1 MSTWMSRLVIGLC
14 LCVSGACSDDAEASA
29 IGVDPGIQTDVEPP
43 FEVAG
48 EAEGLLLVWFD
59 AEGVHQSSR
68 RSDIPWAHRRRV
80 RVDSLSLAPDER
92 LDPAYVYVADL
103 REPHEEDSYRVS
115 QVPRE
120 RFEAWVAAAGQ
131 VQAEPTDP
139 PGVGADSPPAAGP
152 SGDQTIVIYGASWC
166 GACRAAAAYL
176 RQRGVAFAE
185 KDIERDAAARAEM
198 EQGMR
203 AAGLRGGGIPVINF
217 RGRWLQG
224 FDQREFD
231 RLLRAGAGGS

>member
-1 MSTWMSRLVIGLC
+1 MRDWMRWIIIGALLSVGMS
-14 LCVSGACSDDAEASA
+14 CSDDAEASS
-29 IGVDPGIQTDVEPP
+29 IGAESEVVADVEPP
-43 FEVAG
+43 FAVEG

-59 AEGVHQSSR
+59 EEGVHQASR

-80 RVDSLSLAPDER
+80 RVDSLSLAPEER

-103 REPHEEDSYRVS
+103 REPHDGDGYRIS
-115 QVPRE
+115 QVSRE

-131 VQAEPTDP
+131 VQAELAEPS
-139 PGVGADSPPAAGP
+139 GAGGDLPPAAGP
-152 SGDQTIVIYGASWC
+152 NDGQPIVIYGASWC

-176 RQRGVAFAE
+176 RQRGVPFAE
-185 KDIERDAAARAEM
+185 KDIERDAGARAEM